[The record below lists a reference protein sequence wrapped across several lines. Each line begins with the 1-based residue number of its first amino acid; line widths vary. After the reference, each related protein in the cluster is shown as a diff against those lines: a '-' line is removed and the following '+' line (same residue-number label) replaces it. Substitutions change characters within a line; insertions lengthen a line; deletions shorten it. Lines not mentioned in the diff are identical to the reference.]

1 MIKSL
6 SIIYPVYNEEKRLR
20 FIFSDI
26 IKFNKKTNFIN
37 KEYIFVDDGSNDN
50 SKKILEKFIKKNRKK
65 KIVYRLKS
73 YKNNR
78 GKGYALKIG
87 ILNATKN
94 WILTSDSDCSVSNL
108 QLIEWINK
116 SYISQKYKIY
126 FGSRNNILSKVKKK
140 RYREIIG
147 NIFRLI
153 ILLLFNIRSSDT
165 QCGFKLYKL
174 NTARKIFRKIKT
186 EGYLHDLEIY
196 IIAKKFKLNIKE
208 LPVTWIHK
216 SNGKINVFK
225 DGFKIIFSIFKIKYT
240 KY

>member
-1 MIKSL
+1 MIKKL
-6 SIIYPVYNEEKRLR
+6 SIIFPLFNEEKRL
-20 FIFSDI
+20 
-26 IKFNKKTNFIN
+26 KKTFLEIVNFKKKAKNRKI
-37 KEYIFVDDGSNDN
+37 EIIFVDDGSDDKSKLLIHNFIN
-50 SKKILEKFIKKNRKK
+50 KIKSKKFILKYYKLKKNM
-65 KIVYRLKS
+65 
-73 YKNNR
+73 
-78 GKGYALKIG
+78 GKGFALKFG
-87 ILNATKN
+87 VQRSSMP
-94 WILTSDSDCSVSNL
+94 WILTTDIDLSVPL
-108 QLIEWINK
+108 
-116 SYISQKYKIY
+116 SQVIKWEKLKFARTKNVI
-126 FGSRNNILSKVKKK
+126 FGSRNLENSKVDKKLT
-140 RYREIIG
+140 RYILGKIFNFFVSKIL
-147 NIFRLI
+147 NINL
-153 ILLLFNIRSSDT
+153 SDT